1 MTMEDTKT
9 PDLFAPDG
17 GDEAAPIEE
26 HASHAYLGYA
36 VSTVKSRA
44 LPEVADGLKPVQR
57 RILYAMGE
65 ANAAGFAKCAR
76 YVGEVLGK
84 YHPHGDSSTY
94 EALVHLAQ
102 PFSMRYPLIDGQ
114 GNFGSRDGDA
124 PAAYRYTEARLSRFS
139 ELVLSEIREGT
150 VDFIRNYDGKF
161 EEPVLLP
168 ARLPFGLLNGSFGIP
183 VGFSTRIPSHNL
195 KEVAAAAAHVIRHPR
210 AKLEDV
216 LERTPGPDFP
226 GGGQLISPPEEIRQA
241 YETGRGSLVLRC
253 KWETEQLARG
263 QWRIVVTE
271 LPHGVSVRQV
281 VEEIEGLANPR
292 PGLGKKELTQEQKRL
307 KQFILDQ
314 VEAVRDESDRKSK
327 LRLVIEPRSSR
338 QNPDEMMAA
347 LLVHTALE
355 TRYAVNLTWLGLDGL
370 PETKGIVEVLREW
383 GEFRV
388 ATVRRRTQ
396 FRLDRCK
403 ERLHIVEG
411 RLKAYAKIDEIIKLI
426 RASEDQAEAKQKLK
440 ERFKFTERQAEDI
453 VNLRLGQLTRLD
465 GAKLNEEC
473 KALEVER
480 KGLKLLLGDDKELK
494 KLVISELHEDAK
506 KYGDDRRTLIKTAE
520 RAQLEVSVL
529 EEPVTVIL
537 SQKGWIRARS
547 GHGADL
553 STLTFKDGDALLQT
567 LECKTTDPV
576 IVLAASGKTFTVDAA
591 ALPSGRGD
599 GAPVNTLV
607 NSSSDD
613 IVWMASG
620 APGQPLL
627 MSSSAGLGFVCKLG
641 DLVTKTR
648 QGKDFMKVDE
658 GAQARPPVKFP
669 EGKFVAALFS
679 DSRLLV
685 FPLDEVPGRP
695 NGGGGGQLLSL
706 PEGIS
711 LVSLAVTDGKSL
723 VVSGIKR
730 KNRAVAT
737 PDQKQLAEHI
747 GRRAQRGRLADV
759 GFRPDRVGE
768 EMRLLIPAL
777 FFLSSC
783 ATAPAGGL
791 GRIE

>member
-9 PDLFAPDG
+9 LDLFGPDG

-44 LPEVADGLKPVQR
+44 LPEIADGLKPVQR

-65 ANAAGFAKCAR
+65 ANAGGFAKCAR

-114 GNFGSRDGDA
+114 GNFGSRDGDS
-124 PAAYRYTEARLSRFS
+124 PAAYRYTEARLSRYA
-139 ELVLSEIREGT
+139 ELMLAEIGEGT
-150 VDFIRNYDGKF
+150 VDFVKNYDGKF
-161 EEPVLLP
+161 EEPLLLP

-195 KEVAAAAAHVIRHPR
+195 KEVAAAAAHVIKHPR

-216 LERTPGPDFP
+216 LERLPGPDFP
-226 GGGQLISPPEEIRQA
+226 GGGQIISPPEEIRQA
-241 YETGRGSLVLRC
+241 YESGRGSLVLRA
-253 KWETEQLARG
+253 KWEKETLARG

-281 VEEIEGLANPR
+281 MEEIEALANPR
-292 PGLGKKELTQEQKRL
+292 PLLSRKEISQEQKRL

-338 QNPDEMMAA
+338 QNENEMMAA
-347 LLVHTALE
+347 LSVHTALE

-396 FRLDRCK
+396 FRLTRCE
-403 ERLHIVEG
+403 ERLHIVLG
-411 RLKAYAKIDEIIKLI
+411 RLLAFVKIDEIIKLI
-426 RASEDQAEAKQKLK
+426 RASEDQQDAKDKLK
-440 ERFKFTERQAEDI
+440 QRFKFSERQAQDI
-453 VNLRLGQLTRLD
+453 VDLRLGQLTKLD
-465 GAKLNEEC
+465 GVKLNDER
-473 KALEVER
+473 KALEAER
-480 KGLKLLLGDDKELK
+480 KGLKEILGDDKELK
-494 KLVISELHEDAK
+494 NLVIAELKDDAK
-506 KYGDDRRTLIKTAE
+506 KYGDGRRTLIKAAE
-520 RAQLEVSVL
+520 RAQVERAVV
-529 EEPVTVIL
+529 EEPISVIV
-537 SQKGWIRARS
+537 SQKGWIRART
-547 GHGADL
+547 GHGLDVSQL
-553 STLTFKDGDALLQT
+553 SFKDGDALLQT

-576 IVLAASGKTFTVDAA
+576 ILLAASGKSFTLEAA
-591 ALPSGRGD
+591 NIPAGRGD

-607 NSSSDD
+607 NASDD
-613 IVWMASG
+613 IVWIASG
-620 APGQPLL
+620 DMGRQLV
-627 MSSSAGLGFVCKLG
+627 MNSSAGLGFVCKLG

-648 QGKDFMKVDE
+648 QGKDFMKVEE
-658 GAQARPPVKFP
+658 GISVQKPCFMIENANFI
-669 EGKFVAALFS
+669 AALSS
-679 DSRLLV
+679 DARLLV
-685 FPLDEVPGRP
+685 FPLEEVPVRP
-695 NGGGGGQLLSL
+695 NGGVGVQLIAL
-706 PEGIS
+706 PEKIS
-711 LVSLAVTDGKSL
+711 LAAVAVTGGKSL
-723 VVSGIKR
+723 VVSGVKR
-730 KNRAVAT
+730 KHRSVETLDA
-737 PDQKQLAEHI
+737 KQLAGHM
-747 GRRAQRGRLADV
+747 GKRAQRGKVCDA
-759 GFRPDRVGE
+759 GFRPDRLGE
-768 EMRLLIPAL
+768 
-777 FFLSSC
+777 
-783 ATAPAGGL
+783 
-791 GRIE
+791 